1 MKIYI
6 IQEDYDCT
14 EEDSLG
20 KCSEVHRD
28 SVVSIATTREDMLKA
43 LAIAAAE
50 NCEEYYFAGIDD
62 YVIHEAE
69 ITDGGITD
77 EFDYVKLTDEE
88 KDKAKKLKGEHD
100 RYLQEKYGK

>member
-14 EEDSLG
+14 EEGWSG
-20 KCSEVHRD
+20 KCSKVHRE

-62 YVIHEAE
+62 YVIRETE

-77 EFDYVKLTDEE
+77 KFNYVKLTDEE
-88 KDKAKKLKGEHD
+88 KDKAEKLKEEHD